1 MKKYSITAIRR
12 EMNELKKNAN
22 FDSAS
27 TLVMIHY
34 DKIAREWS
42 ITETQTIGQGKRQLF
57 KEKNRREKHL
67 QDYCFRLGCDG
78 RVILDTFGNPDPGIH
93 ENLYVFDVE
102 DLFDGV
108 EAGECKAFCIE
119 SITDSG
125 TKDHSVEV
133 AIKGCA

>member
-22 FDSAS
+22 LDSVS

-34 DKIAREWS
+34 DEIAQEWIIS
-42 ITETQTIGQGKRQLF
+42 ETQAIGQGKQQRF
-57 KEKNRREKHL
+57 KEKKRREKHL
-67 QDYCFRLGCDG
+67 QDYCFRLGCDDH
-78 RVILDTFGNPDPGIH
+78 VILDAFGNPDPGIH

-102 DLFDGV
+102 DLFDEV

-119 SITDSG
+119 SITNPG

-133 AIKGCA
+133 TIKGCA